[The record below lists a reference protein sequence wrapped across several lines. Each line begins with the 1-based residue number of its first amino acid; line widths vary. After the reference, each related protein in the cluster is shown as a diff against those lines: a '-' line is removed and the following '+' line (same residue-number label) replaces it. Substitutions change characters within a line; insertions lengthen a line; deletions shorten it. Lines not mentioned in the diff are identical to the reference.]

1 MPSAFAAEFN
11 DKGRELLWPIHSE
24 TLTVRL
30 DGVTPSALTGTWKR
44 VAPEGAQTSTGD
56 LITYTGFALFVVKVV
71 DLPDISNLAKAEI
84 DRVGETWSIRHVEPQ
99 DAWTYILHLGRRKA
113 AMTNPKR

>member
-11 DKGRELLWPIHSE
+11 DKGRDLLWPIHSE
-24 TLTVRL
+24 ALTARL
-30 DGVTPSALTGTWKR
+30 DGVTTSTLTGIWKR
-44 VAPEGAQTSTGD
+44 VAAEGAQAPDGA
-56 LITYTGFALFVVKVV
+56 LVTYTGLALFVVKVA

-84 DRVGETWSIRHVEPQ
+84 DREGETWSIRHVEPQ
-99 DAWTYILHLGRRKA
+99 DDWTYILHLGRRKL